1 MPSPRA
7 STAWSAEQDDLLKL
21 NRARSLGWK
30 AIAELFDG
38 KTGNACRKRHERLME
53 KKNLDDWNPKKTED
67 LARGYMELRQAM
79 WSTLAQRVREDWKT
93 VEQKVGLSPARTPD
107 HPGPLT
113 SVRETVLRRGP
124 QEHAGH
130 GAEVGPATAQTLPAQ
145 ELSGPAPRPPTSE
158 RRSST
163 SRRALTVHTV
173 HIASDRVQRQRH
185 DIGHDRILSIPRR
198 HLHTEH
204 AMSGWQ
210 RR

>member
-93 VEQKVGLSPARTPD
+93 VEQKCFEEGLKNM
-107 HPGPLT
+107 
-113 SVRETVLRRGP
+113 
-124 QEHAGH
+124 Q
-130 GAEVGPATAQTLPAQ
+130 ATARKSDRQQ
-145 ELSGPAPRPPTSE
+145 PRHSP
-158 RRSST
+158 RRSS
-163 SRRALTVHTV
+163 RAQHLGHPPPSVVPPPHAVPSQSTQSISHPTGFNDSGM
-173 HIASDRVQRQRH
+173 ISGMTEYSLYH
-185 DIGHDRILSIPRR
+185 DGIYTPSMQCRAGSVADTNGLGRS
-198 HLHTEH
+198 
-204 AMSGWQ
+204 
-210 RR
+210 